1 MAISEDICIQFK
13 KGNKKAFDEIYASFS
28 GAMYGICLR
37 YSRCADDAQEIL
49 QESFIKIYK
58 NANQYSLDKPLAAWI
73 KTIVINTALTY
84 IKKNYRFELHEEESY
99 FDEHVELDLEF
110 DDQET
115 LKRMLLTFLNK
126 LPDGYRTVFNL
137 FVLENLTHK
146 EIAEYLGISESTSKT
161 QFFKAK
167 KQIQQWVAEAN
178 IKSEIA

>member
-1 MAISEDICIQFK
+1 MVITEDICEQFR
-13 KGNKKAFDEIYASFS
+13 KGDKKAFDQIYNAFS

-37 YSRCADDAQEIL
+37 YTRCADDAQEIL

-58 NANQYSLDKPLAAWI
+58 NAHQYSLDRPLAAWI

-84 IKKNYRFELHEEESY
+84 IKKNYRFSLQEDDTY
-99 FDEHVELDLEF
+99 FDANVEIDLEEQ
-110 DDQET
+110 DQET
-115 LKRMLLTFLNK
+115 LKKMLLTFLNK

-146 EIAEYLGISESTSKT
+146 EIAEHLGISENTSKT

-178 IKSEIA
+178 LKSETV

>member
-1 MAISEDICIQFK
+1 MAISENICIQFK
-13 KGNKKAFDEIYASFS
+13 KGDKKAFDEIYSAFS

-37 YSRCADDAQEIL
+37 YSRCADDAQDIL
-49 QESFIKIYK
+49 QESFIKIYN

-84 IKKNYRFELHEEESY
+84 IKKNYRFELHEEDSY
-99 FDEHVELDLEF
+99 FDEQVEHDLEF

-115 LKRMLLTFLNK
+115 LKKMLLMFLNK

-146 EIAEYLGISESTSKT
+146 EIAEYLGISENTSKT

-167 KQIQQWVAEAN
+167 KQIQQWVAEVN

>member
-1 MAISEDICIQFK
+1 MVISEDIAEQFR
-13 KGNKKAFDEIYASFS
+13 KGDKKAFDLIYTAYS

-37 YSRCADDAQEIL
+37 YTRCKDDAQEIL

-58 NANQYSLDKPLAAWI
+58 NAHQYSLDRPLAAWI

-84 IKKNYRFELHEEESY
+84 IKKNYRFSLKEDDTY
-99 FDEHVELDLEF
+99 FDEHVEMDLMDE
-110 DDQET
+110 DQET
-115 LKRMLLTFLNK
+115 LKRMLLTFLNR

-146 EIAEYLGISESTSKT
+146 EIAEHLGISENTSKT

-178 IKSEIA
+178 LKSETA

>member
-1 MAISEDICIQFK
+1 MITEDICEQFK
-13 KGNKKAFDEIYASFS
+13 RGNKKAFDKIYAAYS

-37 YSRCADDAQEIL
+37 YTRCADDAQDVL

-58 NANQYSLDKPLAAWI
+58 NADQYSLDKPLAAWI

-84 IKKNYRFELHEEESY
+84 IKKNYRFSLQEDDTY
-99 FDEHVELDLEF
+99 FDDSVEMEIDVE
-110 DDQET
+110 DQEM
-115 LKRMLLTFLNK
+115 LKRMLMSFLNK

-146 EIAEYLGISESTSKT
+146 EIAEHLGISENTSKT

-167 KQIQQWVAEAN
+167 KQIQQWIAEAN
-178 IKSEIA
+178 LKTLSA

>member
-1 MAISEDICIQFK
+1 LAISEDICIQFK

-37 YSRCADDAQEIL
+37 YSRCADDAQDIL